1 MGFATT
7 VLRLVTGA
15 TMAGHGIQKLTTSLG
30 GHGPEGTAQA
40 FEQMGLRPGR
50 QFGMATGVAE
60 AAGGTMMALGLATP
74 LACSMVTGVMVGAIT
89 KVHLKNGFWATEGGF
104 EYNLGI
110 LASTFAIA
118 GAGGGPLSLDGLRG
132 KKHRGFGWAVLQ
144 LALGAGTAAAALA
157 ISDRQAASGPKGEL
171 SSATDAPPEGQ
182 SPAAGDD
189 EMADLAGDNGVS
201 GRTGATQ

>member
-50 QFGMATGVAE
+50 HFGMATGAAE

-74 LACSMVTGVMVGAIT
+74 LACSLVTGVMVGAIT
-89 KVHLKNGFWATEGGF
+89 KVHLKKGFWATNGGF

-118 GAGGGPLSLDGLRG
+118 GAGGGPLTLDGLRG
-132 KKHRGFGWAVLQ
+132 KKHQGLGWAVLQ
-144 LALGAGTAAAALA
+144 LALGAGAAAGALA
-157 ISDRQAASGPKGEL
+157 ISDRQACTA
-171 SSATDAPPEGQ
+171 PEGPL
-182 SPAAGDD
+182 SPAADASGEASADGDD
-189 EMADLAGDNGVS
+189 DMVDLGAGDGPS
-201 GRTGATQ
+201 GRKGAVQ

>member
-15 TMAGHGIQKLTTSLG
+15 TMAGHGVQKLTTSLG

-40 FEQMGLRPGR
+40 FEQMGLQPGR
-50 QFGMATGVAE
+50 HFGMVTGVAE
-60 AAGGTMMALGLATP
+60 TAGGTMMALGLATP
-74 LACSMVTGVMVGAIT
+74 LACSMVTGVMVGAVT
-89 KVHLKNGFWATEGGF
+89 KVHLKKGFWVTNGGF

-118 GAGGGPLSLDGLRG
+118 GAGGGPLTLDGLRG

-144 LALGAGTAAAALA
+144 LAVGAGAAAAALA
-157 ISDRQAASGPKGEL
+157 IADRQASTSPKGSL
-171 SSATDAPPEGQ
+171 PWSTEG
-182 SPAAGDD
+182 SDEVPGSGRDD
-189 EMADLAGDNGVS
+189 DMVDLATDNGVS